1 MTALRGRPAAREP
14 RVSPFYIPATAP
26 VSIQGR
32 RVLKHG
38 GCFALLDEFGS
49 AQATGPGPE
58 GLFFEDTRYLSQLHP
73 TIDDQRP
80 LLLSSRMTEDNAL
93 LAVDIANPDL
103 SAGGKLRLPGAM
115 VHIEL
120 GIALGE
126 GALFLS
132 LDLRNYG
139 RIPARFRLDFHLDA
153 DFADIFELRGA
164 VRPRRGVL
172 LPVEWRREGPRYAYR
187 GLDGAIR
194 RTSLAF
200 DPPPEAL
207 SAYRMS
213 LPIDLATG
221 ATQRLQLDV
230 QSNAKAVNGPA
241 ANDLAVNGLDGAAT
255 RRQPRGDRAPHRRAR
270 ARASRGSP
278 AATRAS
284 TAGFSARVLISTC

>member
-1 MTALRGRPAAREP
+1 VTALQGRPAVREP

-80 LLLSSRMTEDNAL
+80 LLLSSRMTQDNAM

-103 SAGGKLRLPGAM
+103 SAGGKLRLPGAL

-120 GIALGE
+120 GITLGD
-126 GALFLS
+126 GALFLT

-139 RIPARFRLDFHLDA
+139 GIPARFRLDFHIDA
-153 DFADIFELRGA
+153 DFADIFEVRGT
-164 VRPRRGVL
+164 VRPRRGVF
-172 LPVEWRREGPRYAYR
+172 LPVEWRPEGPRYGYR
-187 GLDGAIR
+187 GLDGIVRA
-194 RTSLAF
+194 
-200 DPPPEAL
+200 
-207 SAYRMS
+207 
-213 LPIDLATG
+213 
-221 ATQRLQLDV
+221 
-230 QSNAKAVNGPA
+230 
-241 ANDLAVNGLDGAAT
+241 GLDRRIRFRLRAPVGAARRRHAAIT
-255 RRQPRGDRAPHRRAR
+255 RNRSHRL
-270 ARASRGSP
+270 P
-278 AATRAS
+278 
-284 TAGFSARVLISTC
+284 L